1 MLAGLFCVSPVSAGL
16 CLYVRREI
24 RSLRSDDLTSFLDAS
39 HVLWE
44 YGDSEGR
51 QRFGEDFKT
60 NSFLLG
66 FHQVLCCPALPC
78 PALPFLLPRT
88 DSLVSMLFFTYVCYV
103 CMYVCVW

>member
-1 MLAGLFCVSPVSAGL
+1 MHECLPAGL

-24 RSLRSDDLTSFLDAS
+24 RSLRSDDLTSFLDSS

-66 FHQVLCCPALPC
+66 FHQVVHPTLTLSPV
-78 PALPFLLPRT
+78 LLSMA
-88 DSLVSMLFFTYVCYV
+88 DSIISCATYYGMGWDGMGWVA
-103 CMYVCVW
+103 